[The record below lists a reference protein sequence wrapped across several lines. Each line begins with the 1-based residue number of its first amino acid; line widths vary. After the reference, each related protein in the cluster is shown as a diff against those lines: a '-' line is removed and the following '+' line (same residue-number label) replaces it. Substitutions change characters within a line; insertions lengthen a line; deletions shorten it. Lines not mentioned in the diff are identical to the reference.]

1 MDIYEQEP
9 KIQYDIKA
17 VGPSLKKKKKKSAVQ

>member
-9 KIQYDIKA
+9 KIQYDIQA
-17 VGPSLKKKKKKSAVQ
+17 VGPSLKQKKKSAVQ